1 MKRCLTTEDLMSEQQ
16 NIELVQRM
24 ISAVGQGDMRT
35 VMETLDDNIVFQ
47 SPVTRTEHK
56 GITWSRPRHGP
67 RELME
72 FFNELHVNAAVEQ
85 FEDLTFTAQGDRVII
100 EGRNRGTARAT
111 GKTYEHT
118 WVMVFVV
125 RNGKISEHRHYYDTA
140 DIEPAFY

>member
-1 MKRCLTTEDLMSEQQ
+1 MNEQE
-16 NIELVQRM
+16 NIVVVKNLLN
-24 ISAVGQGDMRT
+24 AVGRGDMKGMMD
-35 VMETLDDNIVFQ
+35 VLADDVEWQ
-47 SPVTRTEHK
+47 SPMTRTEHE

-67 RELME
+67 RELIE
-72 FFNELHVNAAVEQ
+72 FFNELHVNAVVEQ

-111 GKTYEHT
+111 GKTYEHN

-140 DIEPAFY
+140 DIEPAFF